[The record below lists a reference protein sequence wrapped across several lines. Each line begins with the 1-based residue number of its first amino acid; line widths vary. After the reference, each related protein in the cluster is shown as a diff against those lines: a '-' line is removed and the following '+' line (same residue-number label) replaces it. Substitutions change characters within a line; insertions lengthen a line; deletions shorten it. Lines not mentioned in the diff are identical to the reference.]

1 MSFYVCSDLHGQG
14 NLWDKI
20 KEFLEPTDTLFCL
33 GDCIDR
39 GLDGWRILKEMLLD
53 ERVYLLKGNHEDMM
67 VNFFINKNQYNHSLW
82 MYNGG
87 EPTLKDFNK
96 EEDKEEWIK
105 KINDLPQYINIVIN
119 GKEFKMS
126 HAGYTPNLNPEEL
139 IKYGDL
145 LWDRNHFEEEWPNE
159 EKYKN
164 VYILHGH
171 TPIPNLIKCNPY
183 DFPIGVYWYNN
194 GHKAD
199 LDQLSIISHKTVL
212 LNLETLKE
220 YIIDEEDE

>member
-1 MSFYVCSDLHGQG
+1 MTF
-14 NLWDKI
+14 
-20 KEFLEPTDTLFCL
+20 
-33 GDCIDR
+33 ID
-39 GLDGWRILKEMLLD
+39 
-53 ERVYLLKGNHEDMM
+53 
-67 VNFFINKNQYNHSLW
+67 
-82 MYNGG
+82 
-87 EPTLKDFNK
+87 
-96 EEDKEEWIK
+96 K

-126 HAGYTPNLNPEEL
+126 HAGYTPNLNLEEL
-139 IKYGDL
+139 IEDGDL
-145 LWDRNHFEEEWPNE
+145 LWDRSHFEEGWPNE